1 VEQLRKDLIKTNEEL
16 SKTNEK
22 VLAVKKSLQE
32 LEVEQNKVPKQIQ
45 KMEMDLHNI
54 NEIQ

>member
-1 VEQLRKDLIKTNEEL
+1 LEQLRKDLVKTNEEL
-16 SKTNEK
+16 SNTNEK
-22 VLAVKKSLQE
+22 VLVVKKSLQE
-32 LEVEQNKVPKQIQ
+32 LEVEQNKVPKQFQ

>member
-1 VEQLRKDLIKTNEEL
+1 MEQLRKDLIKTNEEL